1 MQISREKGM
10 HMPDSFSF
18 SGKYYTTE
26 ELESLA
32 TGDRELI
39 LRTCGARHTEKS
51 INAMMCRLR
60 NPAYTGAGT
69 PRTLQKL
76 CVKLGIIP
84 PRRADYSRGGK
95 FMNSYRREVVRFLS
109 SLPNADGY
117 DEEQWLDTPELWAFV
132 DFSRIADAN
141 GEKGSR
147 LPDELRRRMKLWR
160 DGWIPLKSVY
170 PSCQTIHPDS
180 VYMIPDRQ
188 VFSCANI
195 PRLRKSFLL
204 ERTFIPESC
213 VTFRQGRK
221 IPLWE
226 IEKILELLGRM
237 SVGRVSFL
245 CGMSIA
251 EMLQQIGKIDD
262 KKKWLTY

>member
-1 MQISREKGM
+1 MKSMLRGLIL
-10 HMPDSFSF
+10 FLVFLLLLSF
-18 SGKYYTTE
+18 SGA
-26 ELESLA
+26 LA
-32 TGDRELI
+32 DTVSFSGIAVDRDATYVDMGDVVI
-39 LRTCGARHTEKS
+39 
-51 INAMMCRLR
+51 
-60 NPAYTGAGT
+60 
-69 PRTLQKL
+69 
-76 CVKLGIIP
+76 
-84 PRRADYSRGGK
+84 GK
-95 FMNSYRREVVRFLS
+95 KQWDEFYDFLS

-180 VYMIPDRQ
+180 VYMIPDRR
-188 VFSCANI
+188 VFSCANM

-204 ERTFIPESC
+204 EHTFIPESC
-213 VTFRQGRK
+213 VAFRPETK
-221 IPLWE
+221 LPLWE
-226 IEKILELLGRM
+226 IEKMRELLGRM